1 MKIST
6 RSEYAAKALL
16 YLCQQETPSSAERPV
31 QISSIAQTCDIPLK
45 YLEQIL
51 VVLRNQG
58 LVGSRRGVAGG
69 YYLQRPAEQITVGE
83 VVRLMDGQTSIG
95 ASLPGCQGASAICKT
110 LRNLWDEVD
119 TAIACTLDKTTFA
132 DLCERLQACDEE
144 QNRANMFYI

>member
-16 YLCQQETPSSAERPV
+16 YLCLQETPSSAERPV
-31 QISSIAQTCDIPLK
+31 QISAIAQTCDIPLK

-69 YYLQRPAEQITVGE
+69 YYLLRPAEQITVGE

-95 ASLPGCQGASAICKT
+95 SSLPGCNGAGSICRT
-110 LRNLWDEVD
+110 LRELWDEVD
-119 TAIACTLDKTTFA
+119 AAIAGALDRTTFA
-132 DLCERLQACDEE
+132 DLCERMRARDEE

>member
-16 YLCQQETPSSAERPV
+16 YLCMQETPSSPDRPV
-31 QISSIAQTCDIPLK
+31 QISSIAHTCDIPLK

-69 YYLQRPAEQITVGE
+69 YYLQRSPQEITVGE

-95 ASLPGCQGASAICKT
+95 ASLPGCQGPSSICRT
-110 LRNLWDEVD
+110 LRTLWDEVD
-119 TAIACTLDKTTFA
+119 TAIAGTLDKTTFA